1 MDNAIVG
8 ATGLVCF
15 VFAQVSTHWIE
26 SVTPLTIVA
35 VVVYYFLV
43 KFDKKLDALEKKTD
57 DIHDEIKDLAGATK
71 NGILRS
77 NDTNTDN

>member
-15 VFAQVSTHWIE
+15 MCAQVSNSWIE

-35 VVVYYFLV
+35 VVVYFFLV
-43 KFDKKLDALEKKTD
+43 KFDKKLDSLEKKTD
-57 DIHDEIKDLAGATK
+57 DIHDEIKELAGSTK

-77 NDTNTDN
+77 NKTDTNH